1 MQGLN
6 TTYDW
11 TILVGV
17 GLLVFFVIVLP
28 LIRRLWGG

>member
-11 TILVGV
+11 TILISVL
-17 GLLVFFVIVLP
+17 LLVFFVIVLP
-28 LIRRLWGG
+28 LLKRLF